1 MNIEKFTINASSRI
15 AESQDLA
22 NRNKNPEI
30 TGIHLF
36 YSMLQSED
44 SIVKEILLD
53 LWVDLM
59 ILNANIKKELDNL
72 SKIEWNYNLNLSH
85 ELNNILN
92 EAQSIAEKN
101 KDEFATEEH
110 LLLSTI
116 KNWSDKI
123 KSILKSF
130 NITYDEVLKVI
141 EKFRNGEKI
150 TDNDWE
156 NKLNALKKY
165 WIDLVDLARKWK
177 IDPVIWREEEIRRT
191 LQILSRRTKNN
202 PVLIWDPG
210 VGKTAIIEWI
220 ARKIVEKEVPDNL
233 LQKKI
238 ISLDMGSLLAWAK
251 YRWEFEERLKAVI
264 KEVEKSNGNIIL
276 FIDELHTIV
285 GAWASEWQADAWNL
299 LKPSLARWAL
309 HMIWATTIN
318 EYRKYIEKDAAL
330 ERRFASVLVD
340 EPSVEDTLAILR
352 WIKDKYETHHGIKI
366 SDSAIVASVE
376 LSVKY
381 IPDRKLPDKAI
392 DLIDEALSSVKLK
405 TISKPV
411 DLDILDKKIR
421 SLEIELEAK
430 KGENP
435 PAVGIPLIKGG
446 IKGDNLDKLR
456 QEIASKKEEYTRLE
470 STWRKEKDLINWSKE
485 IREKIEI
492 LKQKSKDFERE
503 ANFAEVAK
511 INYGEIP
518 ALEKEILEIDNKLE
532 EIKKS
537 GKSYLRDKVEIE
549 DIGEIVS
556 KWTGIPVTKLIE
568 SEKEKLLKL
577 EDILKQ
583 TVIWQDKAIIAISNA
598 IRRSR
603 AGLSEE
609 WKPIWSFLFLW
620 PTWVGKT
627 ETAKALALNLFNS
640 RDAFIRID
648 MSEYMEKFSVQR
660 LIWAPPG
667 YVGYE
672 EWWQLTEAVR
682 RKPFSVILFDEIEK
696 AHPDV
701 FNTLLQVLDDGRL
714 TDSKWKTVDF
724 RNAII
729 ILTSNIGSQ
738 KIQEMIEK
746 NKTYEEINKEVL
758 WELKNYFRPEFI
770 NRIDDIIVYN
780 SLNKEM
786 LEKIVDLLLA
796 NVTKILSEK
805 HIEVSFDKK
814 LKNYLILVWFDKEFG
829 ARPMKRAITSI
840 VLNELSNYLLK
851 WEIVDWD
858 NVTLSIE
865 NDKLKILKK

>member
-1 MNIEKFTINASSRI
+1 MNIEKFTINASTRI
-15 AESQDLA
+15 GESQDLA
-22 NRNKNPEI
+22 NRNKNSEI
-30 TGIHLF
+30 TWLHLL
-36 YSMLQSED
+36 YSMLHSED
-44 SIVKEILLD
+44 SIVKEMLLD
-53 LWVDLM
+53 FWVDL
-59 ILNANIKKELDNL
+59 LVLKSSVKKELDNL
-72 SKIEWNYNLNLSH
+72 PKITWNYNLALSN

-92 EAQSIAEKN
+92 EAQNIAEKN

-110 LLLSTI
+110 LLLSII
-116 KNWSDKI
+116 KNGSDKI
-123 KSILKSF
+123 KSILSQF
-130 NITYDEVLKVI
+130 NITYDEVQKVI

-150 TDNDWE
+150 TSNDWE

-165 WIDLVDLARKWK
+165 WIDLVELARKWK

-202 PVLIWDPG
+202 PVLIWDPW

-220 ARKIVEKEVPDNL
+220 ARKIVEKEVPENL
-233 LQKKI
+233 IQKKI

-285 GAWASEWQADAWNL
+285 WAWAQEWQADAWNL
-299 LKPSLARWAL
+299 LKPALARGSL

-340 EPSVEDTLAILR
+340 EPSEEDTLAILR

-366 SDSAIVASVE
+366 SDSAIVWAVE

-430 KGENP
+430 KAEINP
-435 PAVGIPLIKGG
+435 GVKGTPG
-446 IKGDNLDKLR
+446 LERLEKLK

-470 STWRKEKDLINWSKE
+470 STWRKEKDLINSSKE
-485 IREKIEI
+485 IREKIDA
-492 LKQKSKDFERE
+492 LRQKSKDYERE

-518 ALEKEILEIDNKLE
+518 ALEKQILEIDNKLL
-532 EIKKS
+532 EIKDTW
-537 GKSYLRDKVEIE
+537 KSYLRDKVEVE
-549 DIGEIVS
+549 DIAEIVS
-556 KWTGIPVTKLIE
+556 KWTGIPVTKLVE
-568 SEKEKLLKL
+568 TEKEKLLVL
-577 EDILKQ
+577 EEILKLS
-583 TVIWQDKAIIAISNA
+583 VIWQDKAITSIANA

-603 AGLSEE
+603 TWLSEA
-609 WKPIWSFLFLW
+609 WKPIWSFLFLG

-667 YVGYE
+667 YVWYE

-701 FNTLLQVLDDGRL
+701 FNTLLQILDDGRL

-724 RNAII
+724 KNTII

-738 KIQEMIEK
+738 KIQEMLEK
-746 NKTYEEINKEVL
+746 NKTYDEINKAVMG
-758 WELKNYFRPEFI
+758 ELKNYFRPEFI

-780 SLNKEM
+780 SLSKEM
-786 LEKIVDLLLA
+786 LEKIVDLLLV
-796 NVTKILSEK
+796 NVSKILSEK
-805 HIEVSFDKK
+805 NIEVSFDKK
-814 LKNYLILVWFDKEFG
+814 LKDYLILVWFDKEFW
-829 ARPMKRAITSI
+829 ARPMKRAITNI

-851 WEIVDWD
+851 EEIKDWD
-858 NVTLSIE
+858 KVKLTIE

>member
-15 AESQDLA
+15 QESQDLA
-22 NRNKNPEI
+22 NRNKNSEI
-30 TGIHLF
+30 TGLHLL

-44 SIVKEILLD
+44 SIVREILLD
-53 LWVDLM
+53 LWVDLL
-59 ILNANIKKELDNL
+59 ILKSSVKKELDNL
-72 SKIEWNYNLNLSH
+72 PKITWNYNLSLSH

-92 EAQSIAEKN
+92 EAQNIAEKN

-110 LLLSTI
+110 LLLSIT

-123 KSILKSF
+123 ISILKSF
-130 NITYDEVLKVI
+130 NITYEEVLKVI

-202 PVLIWDPG
+202 PVLIWDPW
-210 VGKTAIIEWI
+210 VWKTAIIEWI

-233 LQKKI
+233 LQKRI
-238 ISLDMGSLLAWAK
+238 ISLDMWSLLAWAK
-251 YRWEFEERLKAVI
+251 YRWEFEERLKSVI
-264 KEVEKSNGNIIL
+264 KEVEKSNWNIIL

-285 GAWASEWQADAWNL
+285 WAWAQEWQADAWNL
-299 LKPSLARWAL
+299 LKPALARGSL

-340 EPSVEDTLAILR
+340 EPNIEDTLAILR

-366 SDSAIVASVE
+366 TDGAIVWAVE

-392 DLIDEALSSVKLK
+392 DLIDEALSSVKMK

-430 KGENP
+430 KSERNPGVKKETPGLEN
-435 PAVGIPLIKGG
+435 LEKL
-446 IKGDNLDKLR
+446 KLD
-456 QEIASKKEEYTRLE
+456 IASKKEDYTKLE
-470 STWRKEKDLINWSKE
+470 STWRKEKDLISSSKE
-485 IREKIEI
+485 IMGKIEE
-492 LKQKSKDFERE
+492 LRQKAKDFERD
-503 ANFAEVAK
+503 ANYSEVAK

-518 ALEKEILEIDNKLE
+518 VLEKELVLIDDKLQ

-537 GKSYLRDKVEIE
+537 WKSYLRDKVEVE
-549 DIGEIVS
+549 DIAEIVS
-556 KWTGIPVTKLIE
+556 KWTWIPVTKLVE
-568 SEKEKLLKL
+568 TEKEKLLVL
-577 EDILKQ
+577 EEILKLS
-583 TVIWQDKAIIAISNA
+583 VIWQDKAITAISNA

-603 AGLSEE
+603 VWLSEAG
-609 WKPIWSFLFLW
+609 KPIGSFLFLW
-620 PTWVGKT
+620 PTWVWKT

-640 RDAFIRID
+640 REAFIRID

-667 YVGYE
+667 YVWYE

-682 RKPFSVILFDEIEK
+682 RKPFSVVLFDEIEK

-724 RNAII
+724 RNTII

-738 KIQEMIEK
+738 KIQKMIEE
-746 NKTYEEINKEVL
+746 NKTYDEINREVL
-758 WELKNYFRPEFI
+758 SELKNYFRPEFI
-770 NRIDDIIVYN
+770 NRIDDIVVYN
-780 SLNKEM
+780 SLTSEM
-786 LEKIVDLLLA
+786 LEKIVELLLD
-796 NVTKILSEK
+796 NVVKILQEK
-805 HIEVSFDKK
+805 NIKVSFDKK
-814 LKNYLILVWFDKEFG
+814 LKEYLIKVWYDREFW
-829 ARPMKRAITSI
+829 ARPMKRAITNI

-851 WEIVDWD
+851 WDIVEWSKIIL
-858 NVTLSIE
+858 TIE

>member
-1 MNIEKFTINASSRI
+1 MNIEKFTINASTRI
-15 AESQDLA
+15 GESQDLA
-22 NRNKNPEI
+22 NRNKNSEI
-30 TGIHLF
+30 TGLHLL
-36 YSMLQSED
+36 YSMLHSED
-44 SIVKEILLD
+44 SIVKEMLLD
-53 LWVDLM
+53 FGVDL
-59 ILNANIKKELDNL
+59 LVLKSSVKKELDNL
-72 SKIEWNYNLNLSH
+72 PKITGNYNLALSN

-92 EAQSIAEKN
+92 EAQNIAEKN

-110 LLLSTI
+110 LLLSII
-116 KNWSDKI
+116 KNGSDKI
-123 KSILKSF
+123 KSILSQF
-130 NITYDEVLKVI
+130 NITYDEVQKVI

-150 TDNDWE
+150 TSNDGE

-165 WIDLVDLARKWK
+165 GIDLVELARKGK
-177 IDPVIWREEEIRRT
+177 IDPVIGREEEIRRT

-202 PVLIWDPG
+202 PVLIGDPG
-210 VGKTAIIEWI
+210 VGKTAIIEGI
-220 ARKIVEKEVPDNL
+220 ARKIVEKEVPENL
-233 LQKKI
+233 IQKKI
-238 ISLDMGSLLAWAK
+238 ISLDMGSLLAGAK
-251 YRWEFEERLKAVI
+251 YRGEFEERLKAVI

-285 GAWASEWQADAWNL
+285 GAGAQEGQADAGNL
-299 LKPSLARWAL
+299 LKPALARGSL
-309 HMIWATTIN
+309 HMIGATTIN

-340 EPSVEDTLAILR
+340 EPSEEDTLAILR
-352 WIKDKYETHHGIKI
+352 GIKDKYETHHGIKI
-366 SDSAIVASVE
+366 SDSAIVGAVE

-430 KGENP
+430 KAEINP
-435 PAVGIPLIKGG
+435 GVKGTPG
-446 IKGDNLDKLR
+446 LERLEKLK

-470 STWRKEKDLINWSKE
+470 STWRKEKDLINSSKE
-485 IREKIEI
+485 IREKIDA
-492 LKQKSKDFERE
+492 LRQKSKDYERE

-518 ALEKEILEIDNKLE
+518 ALEKQILEIDNKLL
-532 EIKKS
+532 EIKDT
-537 GKSYLRDKVEIE
+537 GKSYLRDKVEVE
-549 DIGEIVS
+549 DIAEIVS
-556 KWTGIPVTKLIE
+556 KWTGIPVTKLVE
-568 SEKEKLLKL
+568 TEKEKLLVL
-577 EDILKQ
+577 EEILKLS
-583 TVIWQDKAIIAISNA
+583 VIGQDKAITSIANA

-603 AGLSEE
+603 TGLSEAG
-609 WKPIWSFLFLW
+609 KPIGSFLFLG
-620 PTWVGKT
+620 PTGVGKT

-660 LIWAPPG
+660 LIGAPPG

-672 EWWQLTEAVR
+672 EGGQLTEAVR

-701 FNTLLQVLDDGRL
+701 FNTLLQILDDGRL
-714 TDSKWKTVDF
+714 TDSKGKTVDF
-724 RNAII
+724 KNTII

-738 KIQEMIEK
+738 KIQEMLEK
-746 NKTYEEINKEVL
+746 NKTYDEINKAVMG
-758 WELKNYFRPEFI
+758 ELKNYFRPEFI

-780 SLNKEM
+780 SLSKEM
-786 LEKIVDLLLA
+786 LEKIVDLLLV
-796 NVTKILSEK
+796 NVSKILSEK
-805 HIEVSFDKK
+805 NIEVSFDKK
-814 LKNYLILVWFDKEFG
+814 LKDYLILVGFDKEFG
-829 ARPMKRAITSI
+829 ARPMKRAITNI

-851 WEIVDWD
+851 EEIKDGDKVKL
-858 NVTLSIE
+858 TIE

>member
-1 MNIEKFTINASSRI
+1 MNIEN
-15 AESQDLA
+15 
-22 NRNKNPEI
+22 
-30 TGIHLF
+30 
-36 YSMLQSED
+36 
-44 SIVKEILLD
+44 
-53 LWVDLM
+53 
-59 ILNANIKKELDNL
+59 
-72 SKIEWNYNLNLSH
+72 
-85 ELNNILN
+85 
-92 EAQSIAEKN
+92 
-101 KDEFATEEH
+101 
-110 LLLSTI
+110 
-116 KNWSDKI
+116 
-123 KSILKSF
+123 
-130 NITYDEVLKVI
+130 
-141 EKFRNGEKI
+141 I

-156 NKLNALKKY
+156 NNLNALKKY
-165 WIDLVDLARKWK
+165 WIDLVELARKWK

-202 PVLIWDPG
+202 PVLIWDPW
-210 VGKTAIIEWI
+210 VWKTAIIEWI
-220 ARKIVEKEVPDNL
+220 ARKIVEKEVPENL
-233 LQKKI
+233 IHKKI
-238 ISLDMGSLLAWAK
+238 ISLDMWSLLAWAK
-251 YRWEFEERLKAVI
+251 YRWEFEERLKSVI

-285 GAWASEWQADAWNL
+285 WAWAQEWQADAWNL
-299 LKPSLARWAL
+299 LKPALARGSL

-340 EPSVEDTLAILR
+340 EPSIEDTLAILR
-352 WIKDKYETHHGIKI
+352 WIKDKYETHHWIKI
-366 SDSAIVASVE
+366 SDSAIVSAVD

-392 DLIDEALSSVKLK
+392 DLIDEALSSVKMK

-430 KGENP
+430 KNEKNTSKDD
-435 PAVGIPLIKGG
+435 LEKL
-446 IKGDNLDKLR
+446 KLD
-456 QEIASKKEEYTRLE
+456 IASKKEEYTRLE
-470 STWRKEKDLINWSKE
+470 STWRKEKDLINSSKE
-485 IREKIEI
+485 IREKIEV
-492 LKQKSKDFERE
+492 LRQKAKDYERE
-503 ANFAEVAK
+503 ANYSEVAK

-518 ALEKEILEIDNKLE
+518 ALEKDITQIDNKLQ
-532 EIKKS
+532 EIKDTW
-537 GKSYLRDKVEIE
+537 KSYLRDKVEVE

-556 KWTGIPVTKLIE
+556 KWTWIPVTKLIE
-568 SEKEKLLKL
+568 SEKEKLLVL
-577 EDILKQ
+577 EEILKLS
-583 TVIWQDKAIIAISNA
+583 VIWQDKAITAIANA

-603 AGLSEE
+603 TWLSEV

-640 RDAFIRID
+640 KEAFIRID

-696 AHPDV
+696 AHPDI
-701 FNTLLQVLDDGRL
+701 FNTLLQILDDGRL

-724 RNAII
+724 KNTII

-738 KIQEMIEK
+738 KIQEMLEK
-746 NKTYEEINKEVL
+746 NKTYDDINKEIMG
-758 WELKNYFRPEFI
+758 ELKNYFRPEFI

-780 SLNKEM
+780 PLNKEM

-796 NVTKILSEK
+796 NVINILSEK
-805 HIEVSFDKK
+805 NIEVSYDNK
-814 LKNYLILVWFDKEFG
+814 LKDYLILVWYDKEFW
-829 ARPMKRAITSI
+829 ARPMKRAITNI

-851 WEIVDWD
+851 WQVIDWD
-858 NVTLSIE
+858 KIKLTIE
-865 NDKLKILKK
+865 NDKLKIFKK

>member
-1 MNIEKFTINASSRI
+1 MNIEKFTINASHRI

-22 NRNKNPEI
+22 NRNKNSEI
-30 TGIHLF
+30 TGLHLF
-36 YSMLQSED
+36 FSMLQSED
-44 SIVKEILLD
+44 SIVREMLLD

-59 ILNANIKKELDNL
+59 ILKSSVRKELDNL
-72 SKIEWNYNLNLSH
+72 PKITWNYNLSLSH

-92 EAQSIAEKN
+92 EAQNLAEKY
-101 KDEFATEEH
+101 KDEFSTEEH
-110 LLLSTI
+110 LLLSMI
-116 KNWSDKI
+116 KNWSENLKGI
-123 KSILKSF
+123 FKQFSITF
-130 NITYDEVLKVI
+130 EEIQKVI

-150 TDNDWE
+150 TSNDWE

-165 WIDLVDLARKWK
+165 WIDLVELARKWK
-177 IDPVIWREEEIRRT
+177 IDPVIGREEEIRRT

-202 PVLIWDPG
+202 PVLIWDPW
-210 VGKTAIIEWI
+210 VWKTAIIEWI
-220 ARKIVEKEVPDNL
+220 ARKIVEKEVPENL
-233 LQKKI
+233 LQKRI
-238 ISLDMGSLLAWAK
+238 ISLDMWSLLAWAK

-285 GAWASEWQADAWNL
+285 WAWASEWQADAWNL
-299 LKPSLARWAL
+299 LKPSLARWSL

-340 EPSVEDTLAILR
+340 EPSIEDTLAILR

-366 SDSAIVASVE
+366 TDGAIVWAVE

-430 KGENP
+430 KWEKNSNKEN
-435 PAVGIPLIKGG
+435 LE
-446 IKGDNLDKLR
+446 KLKK
-456 QEIASKKEEYTRLE
+456 EIASKKEEYTRLE
-470 STWRKEKDLINWSKE
+470 STWKKEKDLIVKSKT
-485 IREKIEI
+485 IREQIDNLRENARK
-492 LKQKSKDFERE
+492 FERE

-518 ALEKEILEIDNKLE
+518 AFEKEIQNIENKLT
-532 EIKKS
+532 EIKNS
-537 GKSYLRDKVEIE
+537 WKSYLRDQVEIE
-549 DIGEIVS
+549 DIAEIVS
-556 KWTGIPVTKLIE
+556 KWTWIPVTKLVE
-568 SEKEKLLKL
+568 TEKEKLLKL
-577 EDILKQ
+577 DDILKKS
-583 TVIWQDKAIIAISNA
+583 VIWQDKAINAISNA

-603 AGLSEE
+603 AWLSEN
-609 WKPIWSFLFLW
+609 WRPIWSLLFLW

-627 ETAKALALNLFNS
+627 ETAKALAFTLFNS

-660 LIWAPPG
+660 LIGAPPG
-667 YVGYE
+667 YVWYE
-672 EWWQLTEAVR
+672 EWGQLTEAVR

-714 TDSKWKTVDF
+714 TDSKGKTVDF
-724 RNAII
+724 KNTII
-729 ILTSNIGSQ
+729 ILTSNIWSA
-738 KIQEMIEK
+738 KIQKMIEEK
-746 NKTYEEINKEVL
+746 KSYEEINKEIL

-770 NRIDDIIVYN
+770 NRIDDIVVYN
-780 SLNKEM
+780 PLDDKM
-786 LEKIVDLLLA
+786 LEEIVDLLLE
-796 NVTKILSEK
+796 NVSKILEEK
-805 HIEVSFDKK
+805 NIKATFTPK
-814 LKNYLILVWFDKEFG
+814 LKKYIISVWSDKEFW
-829 ARPMKRAITSI
+829 ARPMRRAII
-840 VLNELSNYLLK
+840 NVILNELSNYLLR
-851 WEIVDWD
+851 WDLIDWD
-858 NVTLSIE
+858 DVIIDIE